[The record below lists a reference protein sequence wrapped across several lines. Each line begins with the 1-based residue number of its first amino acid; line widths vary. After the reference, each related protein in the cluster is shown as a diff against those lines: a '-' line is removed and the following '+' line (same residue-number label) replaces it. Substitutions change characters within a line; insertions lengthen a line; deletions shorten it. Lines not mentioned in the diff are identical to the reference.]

1 MGILR
6 NLGLA
11 SLMVVGTLLPQGN
24 LPASPSDAS
33 EKLLKINYRAASGNT
48 EDFYSCLEDYK
59 GFKMH
64 CVRLPFSEGK
74 KGANELILGKNREWY
89 FTHKTAQGA
98 DIRKFPDTYPTYFET
113 TFWTR
118 KSPKGTLY
126 YIPFNVTAQK
136 SFRLKELT
144 ENQ

>member
-48 EDFYSCLEDYK
+48 EDFYT
-59 GFKMH
+59 
-64 CVRLPFSEGK
+64 
-74 KGANELILGKNREWY
+74 
-89 FTHKTAQGA
+89 FTLVWNVMKVSRCTA
-98 DIRKFPDTYPTYFET
+98 
-113 TFWTR
+113 
-118 KSPKGTLY
+118 
-126 YIPFNVTAQK
+126 
-136 SFRLKELT
+136 
-144 ENQ
+144 